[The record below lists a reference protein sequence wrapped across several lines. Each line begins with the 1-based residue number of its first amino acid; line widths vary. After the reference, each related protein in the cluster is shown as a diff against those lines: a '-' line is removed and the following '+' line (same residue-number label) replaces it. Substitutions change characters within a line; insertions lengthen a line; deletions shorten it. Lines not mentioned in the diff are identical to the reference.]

1 MSPLD
6 ELVARTAWHEAGHA
20 MAYLMHRRRFRY
32 ITTRPRS
39 PSMSGHVCVRPRQID
54 PMVRAVMAH
63 CGPQAEGRYLLTA
76 TTAEE
81 LDADG
86 LTHDDVIT
94 GAYLAGGHGDLETI
108 RESLAVYN
116 LPASPDPTEDIAR
129 TMIDQQWPIVE
140 RLAAALLAHRSLTY
154 DQALTVA
161 QVDTERE
168 HRDRDEDQSP

>member
-1 MSPLD
+1 
-6 ELVARTAWHEAGHA
+6 

-116 LPASPDPTEDIAR
+116 LPASPDPTEDIAG